1 MTVIAAAA
9 PAPSRPASPW
19 LAYGTTVAAVAA
31 ATLAAVLVDAQL
43 GAPNASLV
51 FVLPVVF
58 AAATFGWR
66 PALVAA
72 VAGVIAY
79 NFFLIAPRYTFHVA
93 DPSNAWALLLLL
105 ITGATVSVVAA
116 QSRRRALAAQISA
129 DQAIAL
135 QSLARTLVGA
145 TSRQAIADCCAE
157 AVSRLFQA
165 PAVVLLEQGQAFTA
179 RGEAGGAALSPA
191 DEEAAR
197 WALAGRHTT
206 RGGAYPVGDADFDFW
221 PVVTRSRQAAVIGVR
236 LRDPDTGRPEA
247 PERLVEIV
255 EGYLSVALD
264 REAYSRRT
272 LDRRVQSAGERLK
285 ADLLAA
291 VSHDLKTPLS
301 TILFTL
307 QSLRKF
313 DGDHDRQTRAE
324 LLEGAEA
331 EAARLNRMVEN
342 LLDMSRVEAGAVS
355 VHVAPADPSTLIAA
369 ALERAAPALAG
380 REVVN
385 ATGDHASPLLVDA
398 GLFETALAN
407 LLENAG
413 KYSPKGSVVRIEAG
427 EEHGMGW
434 IEVVDEGAGFD
445 RAPDALF
452 EKFVRGRE
460 GDGRPPGT
468 GLGLSIARSF
478 IEAQGG
484 RVEAANREDAVGARV
499 RLLAPLARAAAA

>member
-1 MTVIAAAA
+1 VTVTAATA
-9 PAPSRPASPW
+9 PAPTRPPRLWA
-19 LAYGTTVAAVAA
+19 AYGTTAVAVA
-31 ATLAAVLVDAQL
+31 GATLAGVLVDAAV

-58 AAATFGWR
+58 AAAFFGWG
-66 PALVAA
+66 PSLLAA
-72 VAGVIAY
+72 VAGVAAY
-79 NFFLIAPRYTFHVA
+79 NFFLIEPRYTFHVA
-93 DPSNAWALLLLL
+93 DPANAWALLLLL
-105 ITGATVSVVAA
+105 TTATVVSVVAA
-116 QSRRRALAAQISA
+116 ESRRRAMAAQTAA
-129 DQAIAL
+129 DQAITL

-145 TSRQAIADCCAE
+145 ATLQAIADCCAE
-157 AVSRLFQA
+157 AISRLFGA
-165 PAVVLLEQGQAFTA
+165 PAVVLLEERQAFTTRA
-179 RGEAGGAALSPA
+179 AAGGAVLSTA

-197 WALAGRHTT
+197 WAVAARHAT
-206 RGGAYPVGDADFDFW
+206 RGGAYPVGEAEFDFW

-236 LRDPDTGRPEA
+236 LTDPDAGRPEA

-272 LDRRVQSAGERLK
+272 LHRRVQSAGERLK

-313 DGDHDRQTRAE
+313 DRDHDRETRAE
-324 LLEGAEA
+324 LLAGAEA
-331 EAARLNRMVEN
+331 EARRLSRMVEN
-342 LLDMSRVEAGAVS
+342 LLDMSRVEADAVS
-355 VHVAPADPSTLIAA
+355 VQAGPADSAA
-369 ALERAAPALAG
+369 LVAMALERASPALEG
-380 REVVN
+380 HKVVN
-385 ATGDHASPLLVDA
+385 AAAAGSPSLLVDA
-398 GLFETALAN
+398 ALFETALAN

-413 KYSPKGSVVRIEAG
+413 KYSPEGSAVCIEAG
-427 EEHGMGW
+427 EEDGMGW
-434 IEVVDEGAGFD
+434 IEVRDEGPGFD
-445 RAPDALF
+445 RTPEALF

-468 GLGLSIARSF
+468 GLGLAIARSF

-484 RVEAANREDAVGARV
+484 RLEAANCEDGKGARV
-499 RLLAPLARAAAA
+499 RLVAPLARAAVA